1 MNIKPIKS
9 TEDLQRAL
17 AEIDNLWEA
26 KLDTPEGD
34 ALDVLITLVETYE
47 AKHCPI
53 SPPEPVEAIKFSM
66 DQRGLTNND
75 LVASLGQSSRVSEI
89 LNKKRKLSLAMIRK
103 LHVNLSI
110 PLESLV
116 SDYQLAWEKPGVK
129 FS

>member
-17 AEIDNLWEA
+17 GEIDNLWEA
-26 KLDTPEGD
+26 QLDTSDGD
-34 ALDVLITLVETYE
+34 ALDILITLVETYE

-53 SPPEPVEAIKFSM
+53 APPEPVEAIKFSM
-66 DQRGLTNND
+66 DQRGLSNND

-103 LHVNLSI
+103 LHKNLSI

-116 SDYQLAWEKPGVK
+116 SDYQLA
-129 FS
+129 